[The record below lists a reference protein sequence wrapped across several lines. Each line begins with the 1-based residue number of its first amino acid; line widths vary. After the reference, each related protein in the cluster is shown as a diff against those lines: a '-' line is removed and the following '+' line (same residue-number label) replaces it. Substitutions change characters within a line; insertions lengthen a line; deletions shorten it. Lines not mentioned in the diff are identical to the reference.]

1 MKVQVGIL
9 KYFKVEYFS
18 LKYEPEAGRLFLK
31 LRRKNDGRGQ
41 LWWRRSSKGAS
52 TASET
57 KVHYLK
63 SLNYLGSY
71 LTT

>member
-9 KYFKVEYFS
+9 KYFKVKYFG

-52 TASET
+52 SPQRPLRLRYITLSHLVT
-57 KVHYLK
+57 
-63 SLNYLGSY
+63 
-71 LTT
+71 